1 MYCGDHKVYF
11 DVWQTDSWLFALS
24 KMGLTS
30 LTVHLLFSVQ
40 ALVVEASIGV
50 PPRITR
56 FEAAMGF
63 KFQQVMTMSCK
74 CVAFLSISVFEEFKT
89 TNVWAAYGIQSSGW
103 LRSLRPL
110 FAQAER
116 LREKLF
122 TTWVTNWYPETH
134 IPVPLDINE
143 CSYFDKFSV

>member
-1 MYCGDHKVYF
+1 
-11 DVWQTDSWLFALS
+11 
-24 KMGLTS
+24 MGLTS

-89 TNVWAAYGIQSSGW
+89 TNVWAAYGIQSSG
-103 LRSLRPL
+103 
-110 FAQAER
+110 
-116 LREKLF
+116 
-122 TTWVTNWYPETH
+122 
-134 IPVPLDINE
+134 
-143 CSYFDKFSV
+143 